1 MPLTLQDTAVLVEP
15 TTVGVK
21 VCVFPRR
28 TEDVAGV
35 IVMLTEEGVGV
46 GAGADGITELPT
58 PPLQPSVH
66 ATGARRMRIARAGK
80 RGFAALQELLPAFCE
95 RDHMPRRNAGEG
107 PASRTRGGAR
117 V

>member
-1 MPLTLQDTAVLVEP
+1 
-15 TTVGVK
+15 
-21 VCVFPRR
+21 
-28 TEDVAGV
+28 V

-80 RGFAALQELLPAFCE
+80 RGFAALRELLPAFCE
-95 RDHMPRRNAGEG
+95 RDRMPRRNAGEW
-107 PASRTRGGAR
+107 PASRA
-117 V
+117 